1 MRAVIFLLLNLSM
14 ISVGVIPAAH
24 AQDANIAYVVSY
36 FEVNAAATGKALGLL
51 RQFGTASRKET
62 GNLRF
67 EILQRIGQPDQFAM
81 LEAWKDKDAQAAHA
95 AAAHTRQFREKLLSL
110 LRGPYDERPHTALA
124 VGPVQ
129 ALPASE
135 AAKAAV
141 YAVTHVDIVGAQREV
156 GVALV
161 KRLSEDG
168 RNDKGN
174 VRFEAL
180 TQNSRTNHMTVV
192 EIWTDRKAA
201 DAHGAAAYKREFRE
215 KLMPISGSLYDE
227 RFYTA
232 VQ

>member
-1 MRAVIFLLLNLSM
+1 MRTSIYLLLNLVIM
-14 ISVGVIPAAH
+14 SVGVMPAAR
-24 AQDANIAYVVSY
+24 AQDSNTAYVVSY

-95 AAAHTRQFREKLLSL
+95 AAVHTRQFREQLLAL

-129 ALPASE
+129 GLPASE

-141 YAVTHVDIVGAQREV
+141 YAVTHVDIVGAQREA
-156 GVALV
+156 GIALV

-180 TQNSRTNHMTVV
+180 TQASRTNHMTVV
-192 EIWTDRKAA
+192 EIWTDRNAV
-201 DAHGAAAYKREFRE
+201 DAHGMTMHKREFRE

-227 RFYTA
+227 RFYRA
-232 VQ
+232 VN

>member
-1 MRAVIFLLLNLSM
+1 M
-14 ISVGVIPAAH
+14 
-24 AQDANIAYVVSY
+24 
-36 FEVNAAATGKALGLL
+36 E
-51 RQFGTASRKET
+51 
-62 GNLRF
+62 
-67 EILQRIGQPDQFAM
+67 GQGCAGG
-81 LEAWKDKDAQAAHA
+81 ACR
-95 AAAHTRQFREKLLSL
+95 AAHTRQFREKLLSL

-227 RFYTA
+227 RFYKA